1 MEIEIDGELEDRI
14 EEVHNDGVIKGVYPM
29 EITPKE
35 MIEKLV
41 RTGLVKEE
49 KILGLTPKE
58 HNCTEHIAYSG
69 EYKYIGD
76 TVLFYG
82 KCSVCGKELVHGIGG
97 TKEENMSDGEKNAK
111 EIEERF
117 IHAGK
122 MEFEGKT
129 LSDVETSIDESKKKI
144 LQTIKI
150 KSSGITSGFDK
161 IGDGNYR
168 FEIGDKELFTKK
180 EERKIGG
187 FFIHADQW
195 RELTASNI
203 ISSMD
208 IGLTVLKEKEG
219 FSKEYHGQLLVLIEE
234 IAKMLARDV

>member
-1 MEIEIDGELEDRI
+1 M
-14 EEVHNDGVIKGVYPM
+14 KA
-29 EITPKE
+29 
-35 MIEKLV
+35 LV
-41 RTGLVKEE
+41 VR
-49 KILGLTPKE
+49 
-58 HNCTEHIAYSG
+58 
-69 EYKYIGD
+69 
-76 TVLFYG
+76 
-82 KCSVCGKELVHGIGG
+82 
-97 TKEENMSDGEKNAK
+97 
-111 EIEERF
+111 
-117 IHAGK
+117 GK

-129 LSDVETSIDESKKKI
+129 LSDVETAIDEAKKKI

-180 EERKIGG
+180 EERRKAVKGEV
-187 FFIHADQW
+187 IHADQW

-234 IAKMLARDV
+234 IVKMLARDV